1 MPADTPQE
9 AVNSL
14 RTISLYSGNYG
25 KAAKYH
31 TNPSNGKY
39 ANMRLGIGA
48 RAKSLLDGGVKNVPT
63 RS

>member
-1 MPADTPQE
+1 MPADMLQE

-48 RAKSLLDGGVKNVPT
+48 RAKILLGPG
-63 RS
+63 S

>member
-9 AVNSL
+9 AANSL

-48 RAKSLLDGGVKNVPT
+48 RAKILLGPG
-63 RS
+63 S

>member
-1 MPADTPQE
+1 MPADMLQE

-14 RTISLYSGNYG
+14 RTISLYAGNYG

-48 RAKSLLDGGVKNVPT
+48 RAGVLLGPG
-63 RS
+63 S